1 MSTYSIPVTPG
12 APFLFA
18 SAVASDSLHTPLT
31 LRAVPGSGGTL
42 LVEYRIAGG
51 GAFVAWPAG
60 TVSSATLYTLTGPVN
75 ALRFTA
81 ATATGT
87 VEIAQ

>member
-1 MSTYSIPVTPG
+1 MDSIQTLTVTVGSPVII
-12 APFLFA
+12 AA
-18 SAVASDSLHTPLT
+18 DSRRSLIIPATV
-31 LRAVPGSGGTL
+31 RATPGSGGTL
-42 LVEYRIAGG
+42 LVEYRVSAE

-60 TVSSATLYTLTGPVN
+60 TVSSVAIYVLTGPVQ

-81 ATATGT
+81 ATAHGM